1 MMAAG
6 GCFWYIGGV
15 STKRGPDRFAVAA
28 VRKRFQALRSTMSE
42 KLRRLWAGAEA
53 KALGRGGIAVVSRA
67 TGFSRAT
74 IGAGL
79 QELPRGRVRRAPE
92 GRVRRPGGGRKSLME
107 ADPGVLKALEELVEP
122 STRGDPQSPLR
133 WTCKSTTKL
142 AEELR
147 QRGHRIGPRTVAELL
162 HRMEYS
168 LQANRKTREGSSHP
182 DRNAQFEHIN
192 RKIQVFQRRG
202 HPVVSVDTKKKELVG
217 DFKNVGREWQ
227 PKGSPEP
234 VRVHDFIDKKLG
246 KAIPYGVYDVAGNR
260 GWVSV
265 GTDHDTAEF
274 AAETIHRWW
283 HHMGSQT
290 YPKAKELLILADSG
304 GSNSSRTRLWK
315 VALQRLADQL
325 GIAVSVCHFPPG
337 TSKWN
342 KIEHRM
348 FCHITENWRGR
359 PLVSH
364 EVVVNLIGNT
374 TTKQGLKI
382 QAALDTNPYPTGIQV
397 SDEDLAR
404 VRIEPD
410 AFQGDWNYRIR
421 PRTK

>member
-1 MMAAG
+1 
-6 GCFWYIGGV
+6 
-15 STKRGPDRFAVAA
+15 
-28 VRKRFQALRSTMSE
+28 MSE

-53 KALGRGGIAVVSRA
+53 QTLGRGGIAAVSQA
-67 TGFSRAT
+67 TGLSRAT
-74 IGAGL
+74 IGSGL
-79 QELPRGRVRRAPE
+79 RELKQGGTRPVPETRVRRK
-92 GRVRRPGGGRKSLME
+92 GGGRKALTES
-107 ADPGVLKALEELVEP
+107 DPAVLKDLEELVEP
-122 STRGDPQSPLR
+122 STRGHPQSALR

-147 QRGHRIGPRTVAELL
+147 RRGHRIGPRTVAELL
-162 HRMEYS
+162 HALDYS

-192 RKIQVFQRRG
+192 RRIQIFQQRG
-202 HPVVSVDTKKKELVG
+202 QPVVSVDTKKKELVG
-217 DFKNVGREWQ
+217 DFKNGGQEWQ
-227 PKGSPEP
+227 PKGAPEP

-274 AAETIHRWW
+274 ATETIHRWW
-283 HHMGSQT
+283 RNMGSPS
-290 YPKAKELLILADSG
+290 YPKAKELLILADGG

-315 VALQRLADQL
+315 IALQRLADQT
-325 GIAVSVCHFPPG
+325 GIVVSVCHFPPG

-348 FCHITENWRGR
+348 FSHITENWRGR
-359 PLVSH
+359 PLISH
-364 EVVVNLIGNT
+364 EVIVNLIGNT
-374 TTKQGLKI
+374 TTKKGLTI
-382 QAALDTNPYPTGIQV
+382 QAELDTNIYPTGIEV
-397 SDEDLAR
+397 TDEDLAR

-410 AFQGDWNYRIR
+410 AFHGDWNYRIL
-421 PRTK
+421 PLPK